1 VSAAGASA
9 NDVAASHPRTAERA
23 RHLVAASERRSFDPF
38 QAIEWDTPID
48 DTAFHLAPETLPL
61 YGTSLW
67 DAMSERERFRYSR
80 HECAALCG
88 AGIWFEN
95 ILMHCVIGHLYDMPA
110 DDAAQRYLLVETAD
124 ECRHSAMFGEYIR
137 RAGTPA
143 YRPPAGLRGA
153 GRFMKATV
161 TRPGAYVAIL
171 VAEEILDASNR
182 ATLAHDRVHP
192 IPAAMARI
200 HVIEEARHMAFARTY
215 LEECWPQLDTATR
228 SAAIAMAPF
237 VARGIVDA
245 LVNPAVYETLGIE
258 GGCTAARRNRHHTDR
273 VKRDLAP
280 LAEFLGEV
288 GVLPWAAR
296 PLWYALG
303 LL

>member
-1 VSAAGASA
+1 MNAGSDTGSDA
-9 NDVAASHPRTAERA
+9 DPRHPRTAERA
-23 RHLVAASERRSFDPF
+23 RQLVAASARRSFDPF
-38 QAIEWDTPID
+38 QEIDWDVPID

-61 YGTSLW
+61 YGTPLW
-67 DAMSERERFRYSR
+67 DAMGEEERFRYSR
-80 HECAALCG
+80 HECAALCA

-95 ILMHCVIGHLYDMPA
+95 ILMHCVVDHLYDMPA
-110 DDAAQRYLLVETAD
+110 SHGAQHYLLVETAD

-143 YRPPAGLRGA
+143 YRPPAGLRTA
-153 GRFMKATV
+153 GRGMKATV

-182 ATLAHDRVHP
+182 AALAHEGLHP

-200 HVIEEARHMAFARTY
+200 HVTEEARHMAFARTY
-215 LEECWPQLDTATR
+215 LEECWPGLDRATR
-228 SAAIAMAPF
+228 AVAIAMAPF

-258 GGCTAARRNRHHTDR
+258 GGYAAARKNRHHADR
-273 VKRDLAP
+273 VRHDLAP
-280 LAEFLGEV
+280 LAKFLAEV
-288 GVLPWAAR
+288 GVLPRAAR
-296 PLWYALG
+296 PVWMALG
-303 LL
+303 LV

>member
-1 VSAAGASA
+1 MSAAAPTEA
-9 NDVAASHPRTAERA
+9 HPRTAERA
-23 RHLVAASERRSFDPF
+23 RQLVSASARRSFDPF
-38 QAIEWDTPID
+38 QEIDWEVPID

-61 YGTSLW
+61 YGTPLW
-67 DAMSERERFRYSR
+67 DAMSEGERFRYSR
-80 HECAALCG
+80 HECASLCG

-95 ILMHCVIGHLYDMPA
+95 ILMHCVVGHLYDMPA
-110 DDAAQRYLLVETAD
+110 DDGAQHYLLVETAD

-143 YRPPAGLRGA
+143 YRPSAGLRSA
-153 GRFMKATV
+153 GRFMKAAV

-182 ATLAHDRVHP
+182 ATMAHAGVHP

-200 HVIEEARHMAFARTY
+200 HVIEEARHMAFARTW
-215 LEECWPQLDTATR
+215 LEECWPQLDLATR

-237 VARGIVDA
+237 VARGIADA
-245 LVNPAVYETLGIE
+245 LVNPEVYDTLEIE
-258 GGCTAARRNRHHTDR
+258 GGYAAARHNRHHADR
-273 VKRDLAP
+273 VRRDLAP
-280 LAEFLGEV
+280 LLTFLGEV
-288 GVLPWAAR
+288 GVLPRAAR
-296 PLWYALG
+296 PLWYGLG